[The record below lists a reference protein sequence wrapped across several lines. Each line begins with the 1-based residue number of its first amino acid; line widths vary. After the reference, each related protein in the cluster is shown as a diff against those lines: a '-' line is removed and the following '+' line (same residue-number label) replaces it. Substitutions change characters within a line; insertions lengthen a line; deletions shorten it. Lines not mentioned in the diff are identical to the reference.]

1 MKRLLIIAGP
11 SAVGKTTVAK
21 DILDRG
27 VGFELS
33 RSATTRAPR
42 GDGHDQEYIYISES
56 EFRSRISDG
65 EMLEYT
71 EYGGNIYGTPLSEIK
86 RIFNEGKI
94 PLLVLDINGVVSLK
108 SATHDFSSYAVYI
121 NADMETID
129 KRLLERAERD
139 GYSEKAMATYERRMA
154 QNRLDIKRAEE
165 LSFLFDLTLVNNEVS
180 ECASEI
186 LKSFIDVVFSST

>member
-42 GDGHDQEYIYISES
+42 GDGHDQEYIYLSEN
-56 EFRSRISDG
+56 EFRQKINDG
-65 EMLEYT
+65 DMLEYT
-71 EYGGNIYGTPLSEIK
+71 EYGGNIYGTPASEIE
-86 RIFNEGKI
+86 RIYGEGKI

-108 SATHDFSSYAVYI
+108 NNTRGLDPFAAYI
-121 NADMETID
+121 TADMEILD
-129 KRLLERAERD
+129 KRLYERAERE
-139 GYSEKAMATYERRMA
+139 GFSEKAMATYERRKA
-154 QNRLDIKRAEE
+154 QNRIDLQRV
-165 LSFLFDLTLVNNEVS
+165 LSLSSVFDRRVENTEVS
-180 ECASEI
+180 LCADQIIDAFNEI
-186 LKSFIDVVFSST
+186 D